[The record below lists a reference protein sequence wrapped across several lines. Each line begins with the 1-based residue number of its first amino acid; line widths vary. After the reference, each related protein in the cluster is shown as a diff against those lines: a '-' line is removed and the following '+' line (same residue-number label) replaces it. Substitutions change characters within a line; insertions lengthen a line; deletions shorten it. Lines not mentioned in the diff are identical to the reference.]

1 MNYTINF
8 KLIERI
14 PHIIM
19 MNSFFIPDPGLYQG
33 QMGIAIAMA
42 KLYQQTENE
51 VFLDFSYELLDQV
64 ISKVNKQLS
73 FSLNEGLAGIGWGIE
88 FFIQN
93 DLVEGTGVEIC
104 EEIDYKIMETDPR
117 RITDISLD
125 TGFEGLLHYVIYHL
139 QGVTKQ
145 NTRLPFDE
153 RYLSDLYLVCIR
165 LKEQDTK
172 SVVVSLLD
180 IYMMFYTTQII
191 KGYNTSIIDF
201 VPVGPTDLSHNIPS
215 SLLGLKNGLAGRLL
229 KIIFAK

>member
-104 EEIDYKIMETDPR
+104 EEIDYKIIETDPN
-117 RITDISLD
+117 RIRDFSLES
-125 TGFEGLLHYVIYHL
+125 GFEGLLHYILFHMKGAVV
-139 QGVTKQ
+139 QSTKK
-145 NTRLPFDE
+145 PFDNE
-153 RYLSDLYLVCIR
+153 YLSAIYGICQKLDVNDAP
-165 LKEQDTK
+165 E
-172 SVVVSLLD
+172 SLLSLSK
-180 IYMMFYTTQII
+180 MF
-191 KGYNTSIIDF
+191 IDLIERNAYPNYEILPAYF
-201 VPVGPTDLSHNIPS
+201 ISNMPEIRHNNLMSSH
-215 SLLGLKNGLAGRLL
+215 LGLNNGLSGYLL
-229 KIIFAK
+229 NTMRK